1 MRNREKEEE
10 KRKSEEKRRREAESK
25 SKWEK
30 EHLIKKQ
37 MSEKAT
43 QGVGPLRKLSFDILV
58 AIMLYR
64 ALFYDMKSVYI
75 D

>member
-10 KRKSEEKRRREAESK
+10 KRKSEEKQRREAESK
-25 SKWEK
+25 SKREK

-37 MSEKAT
+37 MSEKSAH
-43 QGVGPLRKLSFDILV
+43 GVRPFRKLFDILV
-58 AIMLYR
+58 AIMLSL
-64 ALFYDMKSVYI
+64 ALFYDVKIVYV

>member
-10 KRKSEEKRRREAESK
+10 KRKSGEKRRREAESK
-25 SKWEK
+25 SKREK
-30 EHLIKKQ
+30 EHLIKRQ

-43 QGVGPLRKLSFDILV
+43 HGVSPLQTLSFDILG
-58 AIMLYR
+58 AIMLCR
-64 ALFYDMKSVYI
+64 ALFYYIKRVYI